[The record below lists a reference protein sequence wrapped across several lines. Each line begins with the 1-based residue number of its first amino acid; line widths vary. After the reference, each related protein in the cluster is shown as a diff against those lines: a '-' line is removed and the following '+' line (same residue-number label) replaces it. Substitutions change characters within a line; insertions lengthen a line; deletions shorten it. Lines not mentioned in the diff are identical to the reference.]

1 MRPRIAKICI
11 TLGIILLLGAGGF
24 LGYTYYQNYKA
35 EQASADIMQ
44 TILEDKTFWVDGI
57 EYIGYLGIPS
67 QGLTLPV
74 MADIENLDLNLAP
87 CKFAGNV
94 KEDNLV
100 IAGHNYVAHFGKL
113 FNLVGGEDITF
124 TDADQNVIQYK
135 VVAIEM
141 LDENETDR
149 MVNSDYDLTLY
160 TCTLDRV
167 HRLTI
172 RCNRV

>member
-1 MRPRIAKICI
+1 MRMRIAKICI
-11 TLGIILLLGAGGF
+11 VVGVILLICAGSLF
-24 LGYTYYQNYKA
+24 GYNYYQNMKA
-35 EQASADIMQ
+35 EKASAEILN

-67 QGLTLPV
+67 QGLTLPI
-74 MADIENLDLNLAP
+74 MADINNLDLNLAP
-87 CKFAGNV
+87 CKFSGNV

-113 FNLVGGEDITF
+113 FNLVVGDDITF
-124 TDADQNVIQYK
+124 TDADQEVINYK
-135 VVAIEM
+135 VVNIEM
-141 LDENETDR
+141 LGENETER
-149 MVNSDYDLTLY
+149 MMKSEYDLTLY
-160 TCTLDRV
+160 TCTLDRL